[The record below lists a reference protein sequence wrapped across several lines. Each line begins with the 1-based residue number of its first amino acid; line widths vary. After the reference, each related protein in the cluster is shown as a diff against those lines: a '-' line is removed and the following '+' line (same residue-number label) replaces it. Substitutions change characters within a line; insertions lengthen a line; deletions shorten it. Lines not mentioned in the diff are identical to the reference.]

1 MRLAPSPS
9 CLLYLTADQH
19 AQQQSTCISRAC
31 LLQDPKGFVKD
42 MKTLFTGLQLESISE
57 HTSEIIADMMEK
69 IRLHQVNLKGVVST
83 VVVTTMVLEGW
94 SSKLNPDIKIMD
106 ALKDILPMSWNERI
120 ARTVDKQVMSDA
132 ILGL

>member
-1 MRLAPSPS
+1 MSS
-9 CLLYLTADQH
+9 
-19 AQQQSTCISRAC
+19 
-31 LLQDPKGFVKD
+31 LQDPEAFVTD
-42 MKTLFTGLQLESISE
+42 MKTLFAGLQLESISE

-69 IRLHQVNLKGVVST
+69 IRMHQVNLKGVVST

>member
-1 MRLAPSPS
+1 MPHVLICMFATSQQGNT
-9 CLLYLTADQH
+9 LL
-19 AQQQSTCISRAC
+19 R
-31 LLQDPKGFVKD
+31 LLQDPPAFVKD
-42 MKTLFTGLQLESISE
+42 MKTLFDGLQLESISE

>member
-1 MRLAPSPS
+1 MYPCR
-9 CLLYLTADQH
+9 
-19 AQQQSTCISRAC
+19 QQVSVVSH
-31 LLQDPKGFVKD
+31 LLQDPHAFVKD
-42 MKTLFTGLQLESISE
+42 MKTLFDGLQLESISE

-69 IRLHQVNLKGVVST
+69 IRVHQVNLKGVVST

-106 ALKDILPMSWNERI
+106 ALKDILPMSWKERI
-120 ARTVDKQVMSDA
+120 AKTVDKQVMSDS

>member
-1 MRLAPSPS
+1 MN
-9 CLLYLTADQH
+9 
-19 AQQQSTCISRAC
+19 
-31 LLQDPKGFVKD
+31 D
-42 MKTLFTGLQLESISE
+42 MKTLFDGLQLESISE